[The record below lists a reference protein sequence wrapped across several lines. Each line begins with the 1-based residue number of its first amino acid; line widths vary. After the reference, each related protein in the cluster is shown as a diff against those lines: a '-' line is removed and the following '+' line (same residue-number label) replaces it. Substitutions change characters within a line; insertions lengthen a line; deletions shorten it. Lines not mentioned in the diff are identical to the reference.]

1 MIVLLARVGLAS
13 GASAS
18 YNTRRPEPGRKVFSR
33 RSDLNGARDIGR
45 WLALAVL
52 LAGLLLGVGGCRRK
66 PKVAAAPPGPPPIG
80 APETGLASWYG
91 HPYHGRQTASGEIY
105 DMNQMTAAHR
115 TLPFQTWVRVTN
127 LENNLVTTIR
137 INDRGPFIEGRII
150 DLSRAGAEA
159 IDMVGPGT
167 ALVQLEVVQYA
178 GGTAPPPGTYSVQ
191 VGAFLVE
198 ENALRLQARLAPRYG
213 DVFLQSFLAPDGLY
227 YRVRVGRLTTLDEA
241 LALADELRR
250 QPEIAVALVVRLD

>member
-1 MIVLLARVGLAS
+1 MLLASEAS
-13 GASAS
+13 DS
-18 YNTRRPEPGRKVFSR
+18 YNTRRPQPERRVFSR
-33 RSDLNGARDIGR
+33 RSDLKRARDIGR
-45 WLALAVL
+45 ALTLAVL
-52 LAGLLLGVGGCRRK
+52 LAGLLFGLGGCRRK

-80 APETGLASWYG
+80 EPETGLASWYG
-91 HPYHGRQTASGEIY
+91 HPYHGRATASGEIY

-127 LENNLVTTIR
+127 LENQMVTTVR

-167 ALVQLEVVQYA
+167 ALVRVEVVQYA
-178 GGTAPPPGTYSVQ
+178 GGVVAPPGAYAVQ

-198 ENALRLQARLAPRYG
+198 ENAMRMQARLAPRYG
-213 DVFLQSFLAPDGLY
+213 DVFIQSFQAPDGLY
-227 YRVRVGRLTTLDEA
+227 YRVRVGRVNTLDEA

>member
-1 MIVLLARVGLAS
+1 MLLASEAS
-13 GASAS
+13 GS
-18 YNTRRPEPGRKVFSR
+18 YNTRRPQPERRVFSR
-33 RSDLNGARDIGR
+33 RSDLKRARHIGR
-45 WLALAVL
+45 ALTLAVL
-52 LAGLLLGVGGCRRK
+52 LAGLLFGLGGCRRK
-66 PKVAAAPPGPPPIG
+66 PKVATAPPGPPPIG
-80 APETGLASWYG
+80 EPETGLASWYG

-127 LENNLVTTIR
+127 LENQMVTTVR

-167 ALVQLEVVQYA
+167 ALVRVEVVQYA
-178 GGTAPPPGTYSVQ
+178 GGGVAPPGAYAVQ

-198 ENALRLQARLAPRYG
+198 ENAMRMQARLAPRYG
-213 DVFLQSFLAPDGLY
+213 DVFIQSFQAPDGLY
-227 YRVRVGRLTTLDEA
+227 YRVRVGRVNTLDEA